1 MPVRAGSWP
10 PKLCGSAP
18 ARCRPGI
25 MSIVAAEDRGIA
37 GAAHGVGVLPK
48 TVWAICRNPRERFTE
63 DLQRLCGCPYAVDG
77 GCRFPH
83 LRSRRGHRLAR
94 CRREEVVSGILAG
107 GVGRDETTKSTS
119 PASEGAGLA
128 SLLLTV
134 AEDRRFE
141 LLRGCLQ
148 HAFQACALGH

>member
-1 MPVRAGSWP
+1 
-10 PKLCGSAP
+10 
-18 ARCRPGI
+18 

-48 TVWAICRNPRERFTE
+48 TVWAICRNLCVRFSVVF
-63 DLQRLCGCPYAVDG
+63 LWFCGCLFVVVG

-141 LLRGCLQ
+141 LLRGCPQ